1 MLHINQ
7 ITYRVGGRLILDG
20 ASAAL
25 PEGHK
30 IGLMGRNGTGKT
42 TLLRLITGEIGSE
55 SGSIGMPKR
64 ARIGTVAQEAPGGPE
79 TLIDV
84 VLAGHE
90 EMTALDAEALTATD
104 PDRIAE
110 IQMRLADIDAHSAP
124 ARAASILS
132 GLGFTDEQQKG
143 PCSALSGGWR
153 MRVALAAALFS
164 APDVLLLD
172 EPTNYLDLEGTIWLK
187 NFIRTYRNTIL
198 MVSHDRDLLNEAVD
212 SILYLQ
218 GGKLT
223 IYTGNYDSFERIR
236 REKQALNVK
245 MKKKQDDA
253 RQHLQSFIDRF
264 KAKASKATQAQSR
277 IKALAKME
285 PIAEMLEE
293 HVAPFH
299 FPNPEKPLNPPLIR
313 FENASV
319 GYNGTPILRGI
330 TLRVDNDDR
339 IALLGMNGN
348 GKSTFAKL
356 ICSKLEAISG
366 KMITHNR
373 LEVGYF
379 AQHQLDELGEGR
391 TPYDY
396 FRELMPDA
404 SEASRR
410 AKLGAI
416 GFGKNLADS
425 TCATLS
431 GGEKAR
437 LLFAL
442 AAFKGPHVMV
452 LDEPTNHLDVD
463 AREALIHAMNE
474 FDGAIILISH
484 DRHLIETS
492 VDRLLLVADGKVTP
506 FDGDLQAYT
515 NYVLERAKAAR
526 RGEPAPSPSR
536 IKASEPAKAA
546 DKKPAQQVLKKRAFD
561 LEGQIAKIQE
571 KLNILDTALADAMIY
586 RENPKQAEDF
596 ARLRAKLATDLDAR
610 EIEWLEIQEELT

>member
-30 IGLMGRNGTGKT
+30 IGLVGRNGTGKT

-55 SGSIGMPKR
+55 SGSIGLPKR

-79 TLIDV
+79 SLIAV

-90 EMTALDAEALTATD
+90 ELTALEAEAHSATD

-132 GLGFTDEQQKG
+132 GLGFTDEQQRG

-153 MRVALAAALFS
+153 MRVALGAALFS

-187 NFIRTYRNTIL
+187 NFIRNYRNTIL

-212 SILYLQ
+212 SILHLQ

-223 IYTGNYDSFERIR
+223 IYTGNYDTFERIR
-236 REKQALNVK
+236 REKQALNAK

-299 FPNPEKPLNPPLIR
+299 FPSPEKPLNPPLIR

-330 TLRVDNDDR
+330 SLRVDEDDR

-356 ICSKLEAISG
+356 ICGKLEALSG

-391 TPYDY
+391 TAYDY

-474 FDGAIILISH
+474 YEGAIILISH

-492 VDRLLLVADGKVTP
+492 VDRLLLVADGKVSP

-515 NYVLERAKAAR
+515 NYVLERAKAMR
-526 RGEPAPSPSR
+526 RGSPAPVLPSEKSP
-536 IKASEPAKAA
+536 EPVKTAE
-546 DKKPAQQVLKKRAFD
+546 KKPAPQALKKRAFD

-571 KLNILDTALADAMIY
+571 KLNILDAALADATIY

-596 ARLRAKLATDLDAR
+596 ARLRVKLAADLEAR
-610 EIEWLEIQEELT
+610 EMEWLEVQEEMA